1 MSSTDAQITIG
12 ADSSEL
18 IASMKQA
25 QASVASAVNEMKGS
39 LNSMGQSFEMLKG
52 AFLGISA
59 ILAGG
64 KMFHDAIESTEKWN
78 GSVTEISKKMGITA
92 QQASVMN
99 VALTLI
105 GKTSED
111 LTSASFKLL
120 KQIKANEDGINDMGL
135 KTRDANGNLKPMLDL
150 VTGGVDVLKQYKE
163 GVDRDAAAMYLFG
176 KGAAEVMGLQKL
188 NNELMEKS
196 KEVAEKYNLV
206 IGKEGVEESRKY
218 KMAQAELGLMW
229 TAIQHQ
235 LGESLMPTLLG
246 LSEFFAT
253 IGPGAIAVFK
263 MVLESIIGIFEGL
276 YQVCNYAALAI
287 AKLLSLMSP
296 EKWDAKIKALEKNIA
311 DSNDRIRK
319 MLGKN
324 IKTGEIEPPK
334 KDGTKTFK
342 NFGDKNKKDPSQMGE
357 WETKLAE
364 AKVYYQKENDLREM
378 SKDDEKAYWTNILNT
393 QVKTVQERIA
403 VSKKIANADLEILKK
418 AAKDRKGLTELE
430 INDSEKSALDGLKM
444 EEELNKRKLESG
456 EITAAQSLRVAQDF
470 EARKFEIMQ
479 AAQQARIEAQK
490 LDPSQDPVALQA
502 QKDKLLEIERQH
514 ALSVE
519 QINTQM
525 AKQAKDDWSKMFEPV
540 TSAISQSINGMI
552 AGTLTLKKAI
562 SNLLQSIIAEFVNA
576 GVKMVANWAAQELA
590 KTGLSKAFSAIR
602 AALGMG
608 EEISV
613 REAKIAEGN
622 AVVDVNT
629 AEMAT
634 GAAAAVASIPII
646 GPELA
651 AAAFETMMALG
662 QGSKAL
668 FSASGGF
675 DIPAGAN
682 PLTQL
687 HSSEM
692 VLPANIANPLRES
705 LAGGGIGGDT
715 HLHVHAVDSQSVE
728 RLFRDHGHLL
738 AREMRRQARNFA
750 PTKA

>member
-1 MSSTDAQITIG
+1 MSDAQITIG

-18 IASMKQA
+18 VAAMKHA
-25 QASVASAVNEMKGS
+25 QAHVASADNDMK
-39 LNSMGQSFEMLKG
+39 NSIEGMGKSFEMLKG

-64 KMFHDAIESTEKWN
+64 KIFHEAIESTEKWN

-92 QQASVMN
+92 EKASVMN

-120 KQIKANEDGINDMGL
+120 KQIKSNEDGLNDMGL

-150 VTGGVDVLKQYKE
+150 VTSGVEVLKQYKE

-176 KGAAEVMGLQKL
+176 KGASEVMGLQKL
-188 NNELMEKS
+188 NNELMQKS
-196 KEVAEKYNLV
+196 QEVAEKYHLI
-206 IGKEGVEESRKY
+206 IGKEGVEESKKY

-235 LGESLMPTLLG
+235 VGEALMPTLLG
-246 LSEFFAT
+246 MSEFFAT
-253 IGPGAIAVFK
+253 IGPSAIAVFK
-263 MVLESIIGIFEGL
+263 TVLEAVIGIFESL
-276 YQVCNYAALAI
+276 YQGCNYAAMAI
-287 AKLLSLMSP
+287 AKLLDMISP
-296 EKWDAKIKALEKNIA
+296 GKWAPKIAELERNIS

-319 MLGKN
+319 MLGKD
-324 IKTGEIEPPK
+324 IKTGSIETPD

-342 NFGDKNKKDPSQMGE
+342 EFGDKNSKDKSRMGE
-357 WETKLAE
+357 WETKLSE
-364 AKVYYQKENDLREM
+364 AKVYYQQENDLREM
-378 SKDDEKAYWTNILNT
+378 SKEQEKAYWANILAT
-393 QVKTVQERIA
+393 QRMTAQEKTA
-403 VSKKIANADLEILKK
+403 VTKKIAEADLEIFKK

-430 INDSEKSALDGLKM
+430 ISDSEKSALDSLKM
-444 EEELNKRKLESG
+444 EEELNKRKFETG
-456 EITAAQSLRVAQDF
+456 QITAAQSLAVAQDF
-470 EARKFEIMQ
+470 ESRKFEIMQ

-490 LDPSQDPVALQA
+490 LDPTQDPVALQA
-502 QKDKLLEIERQH
+502 QKNKLLEIERQH
-514 ALSVE
+514 ALQVE

-576 GVKMVANWAAQELA
+576 GVKMLANWAATELA
-590 KTGLSKAFSAIR
+590 KTSVSRMGATIR
-602 AALGMG
+602 SALGMA
-608 EEISV
+608 ETT
-613 REAKIAEGN
+613 EAVAEKTVEGT
-622 AVVDVNT
+622 AVVGVNA
-629 AEMAT
+629 AEAAS
-634 GAAAAVASIPII
+634 GAAAAVAPTPFI
-646 GPELA
+646 GPGLA
-651 AAAFETMMALG
+651 AAAFAGTMALVLG
-662 QGSKAL
+662 AKSL

-675 DIPAGAN
+675 DVPAGAN

-687 HSSEM
+687 HANEM
-692 VLPANIANPLRES
+692 VLPAHIANPLRDS
-705 LAGGGIGGDT
+705 LSGGGVGGDT

-728 RLFRDHGHLL
+728 RLFRDNGHLL